1 MTQDRRFEQEQIDA
15 AAEEAGHVGGDA
27 GDQDL
32 DPAERAVIEA
42 GGGESEGFELAEQE
56 LIEHA
61 THSDQ
66 QSAHVILHHQGL
78 PEAPDADAPPVPGE
92 DSAGD
97 HEASSELEPDAG

>member
-1 MTQDRRFEQEQIDA
+1 MSEDRRFEQEQIDA
-15 AAEEAGHVGGDA
+15 AAEEAGHVGGDP

-42 GGGESEGFELAEQE
+42 GGGESEGFELAEQA

-61 THSDQ
+61 THTDQ
-66 QSAHVILHHQGL
+66 QSAHVILHHQGF
-78 PEAPDADAPPVPGE
+78 PEEPDADAPQAPGE

-97 HEASSELEPDAG
+97 HEASSELESDEN

>member
-1 MTQDRRFEQEQIDA
+1 MSQDRRFEQEQIDA
-15 AAEEAGHVGGDA
+15 AASEAGHVGGDS

-42 GGGESEGFELAEQE
+42 GGGESEGFELAEQA

-61 THSDQ
+61 SHTDQ

-78 PEAPDADAPPVPGE
+78 PEDSAADGPEAPGE
-92 DSAGD
+92 DSPGD
-97 HEASSELEPDAG
+97 HEASSELESGEG

>member
-15 AAEEAGHVGGDA
+15 AAAEAGHVGGDS

-32 DPAERAVIEA
+32 DPAERAVVEA

-56 LIEHA
+56 LVEHA

-66 QSAHVILHHQGL
+66 QSAHVILHHQGR
-78 PEAPDADAPPVPGE
+78 PEEPDADAPQAGGE

-97 HEASSELEPDAG
+97 HEASSELDPDE

>member
-1 MTQDRRFEQEQIDA
+1 MSQDRRFEQEQIDA
-15 AAEEAGHVGGDA
+15 AASEAGHVGGDS

-42 GGGESEGFELAEQE
+42 GGGESEGFELAEQA

-61 THSDQ
+61 SHTDQ

-78 PEAPDADAPPVPGE
+78 PEEPDADAPQAPGE
-92 DSAGD
+92 DFAAD
-97 HEASSELEPDAG
+97 HEASSELDAGEG